1 MSPEEYELMREQIE
15 SSKGAHWFE
24 WMCII
29 ASICCVVLGGA
40 VIYDIFFS

>member
-15 SSKGAHWFE
+15 SCKGAYWFE
-24 WMCII
+24 AMCII

-40 VIYDIFFS
+40 LVYDLFFS